1 MSDPLPAHLPLN
13 RERLIAP
20 GPVEVAP
27 DVLLALAQPQM
38 HHRAPQGV
46 AKLMEAREKLTR
58 LLGDPYDAVITTSSG
73 TGAFEGALVS
83 TTPTGAKVVNAQAGK
98 FSERWGDMAKRF
110 SYDTQIVA
118 KPWGEMLDPDE
129 VADACRGAHTLTITH
144 SETSTGALHDLEAI
158 AGAAK
163 AQNPDLIIIADC
175 ITSYGNAEL
184 RPAAWGVDVVV
195 SGSQKGTATP
205 PGLGFVL
212 FSPEVQGRM
221 IKNTPHG
228 FYLDMTRELA
238 GQKAGST
245 PQTPAINLIYALSV
259 ALDHLLRVPLEVLWA
274 EQRRKTDALIAAG
287 TALGAPAWAARPSAA
302 VAVLRPPEG
311 IGGKQVAARLAEM
324 GQRALPGQAP
334 HEDTV
339 FRVSTMGYADRYDTL
354 GIAGMLEDCFA
365 SLGVQFERGAGVQ
378 AAWGVLR

>member
-129 VADACRGAHTLTITH
+129 VADACRGAPPPAPQIVAKPWG
-144 SETSTGALHDLEAI
+144 EMPDPDEVADACRGA
-158 AGAAK
+158 
-163 AQNPDLIIIADC
+163 PP
-175 ITSYGNAEL
+175 
-184 RPAAWGVDVVV
+184 PAPPRLGRGRGRLGQPEGHRDPAR
-195 SGSQKGTATP
+195 
-205 PGLGFVL
+205 PGL
-212 FSPEVQGRM
+212 R
-221 IKNTPHG
+221 
-228 FYLDMTRELA
+228 
-238 GQKAGST
+238 
-245 PQTPAINLIYALSV
+245 
-259 ALDHLLRVPLEVLWA
+259 
-274 EQRRKTDALIAAG
+274 
-287 TALGAPAWAARPSAA
+287 
-302 VAVLRPPEG
+302 AVL
-311 IGGKQVAARLAEM
+311 A
-324 GQRALPGQAP
+324 
-334 HEDTV
+334 
-339 FRVSTMGYADRYDTL
+339 
-354 GIAGMLEDCFA
+354 
-365 SLGVQFERGAGVQ
+365 
-378 AAWGVLR
+378 